1 MRTALRSRFA
11 VGFAVAALLISLAPP
26 FPQPAAAA
34 TFTVVVTGNFT
45 PQNLG
50 NIAVGDTIVWQQ
62 GSGSHD
68 TVSANIPAGAT
79 AWASLLIK
87 DIGTFSRTFT
97 VAGNYRYYCSVHS
110 NATEA
115 NLATQSTAQQVG
127 QFTVVADTT
136 APAAPTGLTATA
148 AGGSQINLAWTVSS
162 STDVASQQ
170 LFRSTTT
177 TKPATPFATIANNTT
192 ASYADTGLAAA
203 TLYYYWLDAVD
214 GAGNR
219 STSATA
225 NATTATVT
233 AQVVA
238 QEIVL
243 FDIPATISLSV
254 TPASINF
261 GLVSPAAAALTPVGA
276 THANVK
282 SNGGWTLAVKSIGT
296 NAIDEAPGDDAVFTS
311 GTNTVPVSRMG
322 WRVNPNASTAG
333 SATYTPLSDVN
344 ATVGTATAATPAAG
358 VDTYLQYQLQTQYSN
373 PVGLRYRTVLLFTA
387 TNP

>member
-34 TFTVVVTGNFT
+34 TFTVVVTGDFT

-50 NIAVGDTIVWQQ
+50 NIAAGDTIVWQH

-79 AWASLLIK
+79 AWASLLLR

-148 AGGSQINLAWTVSS
+148 AGGSQINLAWTVSIA
-162 STDVASQQ
+162 TDVARQEI
-170 LFRSTTT
+170 FRNTVNTRGT
-177 TKPATPFATIANNTT
+177 ATLIQTINNNTT
-192 ASYADTGLAAA
+192 ASFASGGL
-203 TLYYYWLDAVD
+203 
-214 GAGNR
+214 
-219 STSATA
+219 
-225 NATTATVT
+225 
-233 AQVVA
+233 
-238 QEIVL
+238 
-243 FDIPATISLSV
+243 
-254 TPASINF
+254 
-261 GLVSPAAAALTPVGA
+261 
-276 THANVK
+276 
-282 SNGGWTLAVKSIGT
+282 
-296 NAIDEAPGDDAVFTS
+296 
-311 GTNTVPVSRMG
+311 
-322 WRVNPNASTAG
+322 
-333 SATYTPLSDVN
+333 
-344 ATVGTATAATPAAG
+344 TAAT
-358 VDTYLQYQLQTQYSN
+358 T
-373 PVGLRYRTVLLFTA
+373 
-387 TNP
+387 

>member
-34 TFTVVVTGNFT
+34 TFTVQVTGDFT

-50 NIAVGDTIVWQQ
+50 NIAVGDTIVWQHV
-62 GSGSHD
+62 SGSHN
-68 TVSANIPAGAT
+68 VWSANIPAGAT
-79 AWASLLIK
+79 AWQSPNFSSG
-87 DIGTFSRTFT
+87 GTFSRTFT
-97 VAGNYRYYCSVHS
+97 VAGNYRYYCEVHS
-110 NATEA
+110 TAAEA
-115 NLATQSTAQQVG
+115 NLTPQVANDQVG

-192 ASYADTGLAAA
+192 ASYADGGLTAA
-203 TLYYYWLDAVD
+203 TQYWYWLDAVD
-214 GAGNR
+214 GANNR

-261 GLVSPAAAALTPVGA
+261 GLV
-276 THANVK
+276 
-282 SNGGWTLAVKSIGT
+282 
-296 NAIDEAPGDDAVFTS
+296 
-311 GTNTVPVSRMG
+311 
-322 WRVNPNASTAG
+322 
-333 SATYTPLSDVN
+333 
-344 ATVGTATAATPAAG
+344 
-358 VDTYLQYQLQTQYSN
+358 
-373 PVGLRYRTVLLFTA
+373 
-387 TNP
+387 